1 MAVTRKETIMKND
14 RIRAALIGA
23 GRIGQEHARNLVSL
37 PQVEVAIVCDPRI
50 EAAKMLLPVVRAE
63 KVTDSTDE
71 VLSRSD
77 IDSVII
83 CTPTDTHAALIE
95 AAAEAGKAI
104 FCEKPVAL
112 ELGRTQKALAKV
124 AEKGVPFQIGFQRRF
139 DTGYA
144 EAKRRIEER
153 ELGRL
158 DQFRTVGRDPGPP
171 PREYLEK
178 CGGLFL
184 DQAIHEFDIARFLMG
199 DVTEVSAWGT
209 VRFHPD
215 AQELGDVD
223 TATTFLRFS
232 SGALGVVENSR
243 QAVYGYDIVTEVFG
257 ENGKLVIQAEPKT
270 PLRHYHKDGYKL
282 DHYHF
287 FMDRFGPAFRAELE
301 GFFNAIAN
309 GNPPSPGSKDALES
323 LKIAL
328 AATRSLKESRS
339 VKLTEIEEIN
349 SNEQR

>member
-1 MAVTRKETIMKND
+1 MKND
-14 RIRAALIGA
+14 RITVGLLGA
-23 GRIGQEHARNLVSL
+23 GRIGQEHAKNLAAL
-37 PQVEVAIVCDPRI
+37 PQVEVAVVCDPRI
-50 EAAKMLLPVVRAE
+50 EAAEAIRPLVRARE
-63 KVTDSTDE
+63 VTASPEQVVGRNDVDAI
-71 VLSRSD
+71 V
-77 IDSVII
+77 I

-112 ELGRTQKALAKV
+112 DLTITQRALATV
-124 AEKGVPFQIGFQRRF
+124 AKKGVAFQIGFQRRF

-144 EAKRRIEER
+144 EARRRIKGG

-158 DQFRTVGRDPGPP
+158 DQFRTVGRDPAPP
-171 PREYLEK
+171 PRAYLEK
-178 CGGLFL
+178 SGGLFL

-199 DVTEVSAWGT
+199 EVAEVNAWGS

-215 AQELGDVD
+215 AGELGDVD
-223 TATTFLRFS
+223 TATTLLRFA

-243 QAVYGYDIVTEVFG
+243 RAVYGYDMVTEVFG
-257 ENGKLVIQAEPKT
+257 EHGKLVIQAEPKT
-270 PLRHYHKDGYKL
+270 PLRHYHKDGYNL

-301 GFFNAIAN
+301 VFFDAVRN
-309 GNPPSPGSKDALES
+309 GTPPSPGPADALES

-328 AATRSLKESRS
+328 AATISLKEKRA
-339 VKLTEIEEIN
+339 VEITEV
-349 SNEQR
+349 

>member
-1 MAVTRKETIMKND
+1 MKND
-14 RIRAALIGA
+14 RISVALLGA
-23 GRIGQEHARNLVSL
+23 GRIGQEHAKNLAAF
-37 PQVEVAIVCDPRI
+37 PQVEVVVVCDPRI
-50 EAAKMLLPVVRAE
+50 EGAETLRALVRARD
-63 KVTDSTDE
+63 VTPSPEEAVNRNDVDA
-71 VLSRSD
+71 V
-77 IDSVII
+77 VI

-95 AAAEAGKAI
+95 AAAETGKAI

-112 ELGRTQKALAKV
+112 NLERTQKALAKV
-124 AEKGVPFQIGFQRRF
+124 AEKGVAFQIGFQRRF

-144 EAKRRIEER
+144 EAKRRIEES

-215 AQELGDVD
+215 AQELGDID
-223 TATTFLRFS
+223 TATTLLRFS

-257 ENGKLVIQAEPKT
+257 EKGKLVVQAEPKT

-301 GFFNAIAN
+301 GFFN
-309 GNPPSPGSKDALES
+309 
-323 LKIAL
+323 
-328 AATRSLKESRS
+328 
-339 VKLTEIEEIN
+339 
-349 SNEQR
+349 